1 MTPRELTR
9 AAMRRLP
16 TERIPVM
23 PQLCHD
29 TAVRIHAPAQGVDW
43 IEATKRCLEAPAA
56 VHVEVIALVR
66 EIGADGIR
74 LFAPSAPAVLER
86 EGDDL
91 VALDRRG
98 GKRIGRVDL
107 HGGGAVV
114 LDHPEPPVE
123 SLREIPARLERM
135 LAPYGA
141 EGMEAVRRARAR
153 VPDLFVAS
161 SPVAITMN
169 TFSTLR
175 GRERAMTDLYDRPD
189 FVADALKLQ
198 VETSIRAGEALLP
211 TGIDAFYIGDPSA
224 SASLISPAHFER
236 FFLPAYR
243 AFCDHFRGRDIL
255 IYIHICGNSRPI
267 LELMAATGAHVV
279 EPLDPL
285 GGVSVADAKRRIGGR
300 VALMGGVSTLTLAR
314 GTPEEVRAEAVR
326 VCREGGPQGYVLA
339 AGDMVPPATPLENLQ
354 MLVDVA
360 TRSLWREGSGPRS

>member
-1 MTPRELTR
+1 MTSRELMR

-16 TERIPVM
+16 TPRIPVM

-29 TAVRIHAPAQGVDW
+29 TAVRIHAPARGVDW
-43 IEATKRCLEAPAA
+43 IDATKRCLEEPAL
-56 VHVEVIALVR
+56 VHGEVTALVR

-74 LFAPSAPAVLER
+74 LFAPHAPAVLER
-86 EGDDL
+86 AGDDL
-91 VALDRRG
+91 VAFDRRG
-98 GKRIGRVDL
+98 GRRIGRVDL
-107 HGGGAVV
+107 HGGGAIVP
-114 LDHPEPPVE
+114 DHPEPPVE
-123 SLREIPARLERM
+123 TLEEIPARLERM
-135 LAPYGA
+135 FAPYGP
-141 EGMEAVRRARAR
+141 EGMEAVRRARAL

-169 TFSTLR
+169 TYSALR
-175 GRERAMTDLYDRPD
+175 GRERAMVDLYDHPD
-189 FVADALKLQ
+189 FVTDALKMQ

-224 SASLISPAHFER
+224 SASLIGPAHFER

-243 AFCDHFRGRDIL
+243 AFCDHFRGKDIL

-314 GTPEEVRAEAVR
+314 GSPEDVRAEAVR

-339 AGDMVPPATPLENLQ
+339 AGDMVPPATPLANLQ

-360 TRSLWREGSGPRS
+360 TKSLWRESA